1 MSKDNELNENQNK
14 RSSVPENIVKITI
27 TKEAGEILA
36 GFVDRANEG
45 FAAGK
50 ITRQDFASFLIEK
63 AKAWLTEKDY
73 TQLRHAHYDDVSMFE
88 AMYRRMRETGEIPD
102 FMREAMRKQF
112 QGIDDTVKK
121 SKKTLTKEDINDG
134 LKECEDAA

>member
-1 MSKDNELNENQNK
+1 MTKENEVTENQNK
-14 RSSVPENIVKITI
+14 RSSVPENIVKITV

-50 ITRQDFASFLIEK
+50 ITRQDFASFLVEK

-73 TQLRHAHYDDVSMFE
+73 TQIRHAHYDDVSMFE
-88 AMYRRMRETGEIPD
+88 AMYRRMRETGEIPE

-112 QGIDDTVKK
+112 QVTDDAAKK
-121 SKKTLTKEDINDG
+121 SKKTLTKEFISDE
-134 LKECEDAA
+134 LKESEAA

>member
-1 MSKDNELNENQNK
+1 MTKENEVTEGQNK

-63 AKAWLTEKDY
+63 ARTWLTEKDY
-73 TQLRHAHYDDVSMFE
+73 TQIRHVNYDDVSMFE

-112 QGIDDTVKK
+112 HGIDDTVKK
-121 SKKTLTKEDINDG
+121 SKKTLTKEFISDELNESG
-134 LKECEDAA
+134 AA